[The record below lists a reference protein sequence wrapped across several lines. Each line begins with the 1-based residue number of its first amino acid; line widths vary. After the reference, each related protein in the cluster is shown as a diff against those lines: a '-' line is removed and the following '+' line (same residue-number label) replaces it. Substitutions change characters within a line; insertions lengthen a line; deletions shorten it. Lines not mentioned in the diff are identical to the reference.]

1 MTQKSS
7 FETRALIRHGLVGLI
22 ADISHWKVFC

>member
-22 ADISHWKVFC
+22 ADISH